1 MSTDNEASSGAADD
15 MTKVDPAPGD
25 SPAEQAEKLE
35 ATVEAARDDLGEL
48 VSELDRRRH
57 RATKLVPIG
66 AIAVAI
72 LGVGGYI
79 LWRVLRAKPSRL
91 QRLGEALERAT
102 THPESVAK
110 EQPNAAKKI
119 LVAAASAAAAVAARR
134 AVTRWSAARP
144 GEDLAT
150 SHGTLAEPGS
160 GLK

>member
-1 MSTDNEASSGAADD
+1 MSTDSEASSGATDNG
-15 MTKVDPAPGD
+15 TKVDPGPD
-25 SPAEQAEKLE
+25 ESPAEQAEKLE

-66 AIAVAI
+66 AIAIAV
-72 LGVGGYI
+72 LGVGGYV
-79 LWRVLRAKPSRL
+79 LWRVLRSKPSRL

-102 THPESVAK
+102 AHPESVAQ

-134 AVTRWSAARP
+134 AVTRWSSAR
-144 GEDLAT
+144 AV
-150 SHGTLAEPGS
+150 
-160 GLK
+160 